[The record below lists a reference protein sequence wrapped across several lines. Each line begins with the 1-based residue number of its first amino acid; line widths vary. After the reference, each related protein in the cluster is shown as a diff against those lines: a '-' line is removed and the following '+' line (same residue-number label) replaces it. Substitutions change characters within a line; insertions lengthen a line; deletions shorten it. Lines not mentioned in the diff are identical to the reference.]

1 MIHMQCIDTAQ
12 RIPYLILSIC
22 SITAEI
28 VCAGLPKRFGVPL
41 SPPSPQ
47 KSMSTYVSDCYDSIA
62 VFLCIHIILRFRA
75 ITAKRNIPALDKS
88 VSHRCNENILFLL
101 KSVCV

>member
-1 MIHMQCIDTAQ
+1 MQRAVAVCV
-12 RIPYLILSIC
+12 C
-22 SITAEI
+22 S
-28 VCAGLPKRFGVPL
+28 VCQPALCL
-41 SPPSPQ
+41 LLQ

-88 VSHRCNENILFLL
+88 VSSVPVVLL
-101 KSVCV
+101 

>member
-1 MIHMQCIDTAQ
+1 MMYRCVW
-12 RIPYLILSIC
+12 LCCL
-22 SITAEI
+22 
-28 VCAGLPKRFGVPL
+28 L
-41 SPPSPQ
+41 Q

-88 VSHRCNENILFLL
+88 VARRQITTPRSC
-101 KSVCV
+101 